1 MDKIYGY
8 KQKDIIGLAEFLMK
22 NQQSS
27 LASLFE
33 KFSVISG
40 KAKGTVR
47 NLYYALAKKSNMDK
61 EFCDKYLN
69 GNPIKISKII
79 EFDELE
85 EKQLIK
91 NILRSKTDKKSVR
104 SIIMQMADGD
114 AKKALRYQNKFRN
127 ALKTK
132 PQMITEITKEIES
145 EGGCVNYS
153 FEKKKRQIAIS
164 SQQFDKLKF
173 EIDGLVQRISNK
185 IKKENEYLKQRIAVL
200 EHENH
205 KLLALLYGSES
216 TMDARKFF
224 KNKTDKQFIN

>member
-1 MDKIYGY
+1 
-8 KQKDIIGLAEFLMK
+8 
-22 NQQSS
+22 
-27 LASLFE
+27 
-33 KFSVISG
+33 
-40 KAKGTVR
+40 
-47 NLYYALAKKSNMDK
+47 
-61 EFCDKYLN
+61 
-69 GNPIKISKII
+69 
-79 EFDELE
+79 
-85 EKQLIK
+85 
-91 NILRSKTDKKSVR
+91 
-104 SIIMQMADGD
+104 MQMADGD

-153 FEKKKRQIAIS
+153 FEKKKSQIAIS

-173 EIDGLVQRISNK
+173 EIDGLVQKISNK

-200 EHENH
+200 ENENH
-205 KLLALLYGSES
+205 KLLALLYGSEN

>member
-132 PQMITEITKEIES
+132 PQMITEITK
-145 EGGCVNYS
+145 
-153 FEKKKRQIAIS
+153 
-164 SQQFDKLKF
+164 
-173 EIDGLVQRISNK
+173 
-185 IKKENEYLKQRIAVL
+185 
-200 EHENH
+200 
-205 KLLALLYGSES
+205 
-216 TMDARKFF
+216 
-224 KNKTDKQFIN
+224 